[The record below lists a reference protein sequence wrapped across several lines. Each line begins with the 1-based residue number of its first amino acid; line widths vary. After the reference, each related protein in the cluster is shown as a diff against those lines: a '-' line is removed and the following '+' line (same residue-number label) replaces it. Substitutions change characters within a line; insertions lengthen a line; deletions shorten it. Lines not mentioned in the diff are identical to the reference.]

1 MTAHEIQRGADSILT
16 DKIGKVF
23 RAVFIDGI
31 LYRRCLGCDEVLTR
45 EGAREHAEV
54 FCCPTKR
61 SNTEAHEE
69 N

>member
-31 LYRRCLGCDEVLTR
+31 LYRRCLVCDGLLTR
-45 EGAREHAEV
+45 EESREHAQV
-54 FCCPTKR
+54 ACFPNGA
-61 SNTEAHEE
+61 S
-69 N
+69 